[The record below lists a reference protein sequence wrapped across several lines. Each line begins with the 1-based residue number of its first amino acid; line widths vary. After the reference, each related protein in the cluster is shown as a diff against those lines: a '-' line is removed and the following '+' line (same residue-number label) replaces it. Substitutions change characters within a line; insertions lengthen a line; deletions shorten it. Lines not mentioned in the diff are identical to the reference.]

1 MGGVTAA
8 PIYAEVGSGPAYAAA
23 GFDQLS
29 RALPPAAAT
38 VGPPH
43 GILADF
49 LGTSPSSDLTRIGM
63 DAVDEELK
71 RWIERAKAGLAQ
83 LPPGSPQQRDW
94 ARAVRR
100 MTLTQLRHRINR
112 AHDELRRLPGGL
124 DERQE
129 LERAVEQMDEEY
141 RVELRETLSTH
152 QVETEDRTLAEVRKT
167 LAQASRL
174 LMPPTAQARLRDAIE
189 ETERALTRLK
199 EYHGRTVE

>member
-1 MGGVTAA
+1 
-8 PIYAEVGSGPAYAAA
+8 
-23 GFDQLS
+23 
-29 RALPPAAAT
+29 
-38 VGPPH
+38 
-43 GILADF
+43 
-49 LGTSPSSDLTRIGM
+49 M

-112 AHDELRRLPGGL
+112 AHDELSRLPGGS

-129 LERAVEQMDEEY
+129 IEQAVERMDEDY
-141 RVELRETLSTH
+141 RAGLRETLSTH
-152 QVETEDRTLAEVRKT
+152 RVDSEDRTLAEVREA
-167 LAQASRL
+167 LAHALRL
-174 LMPPTAQARLRDAIE
+174 LTHPTAQARLPDAID

-199 EYHGRTVE
+199 EYHGRAADS